1 MKNYNEGG
9 TNMKRKLLVATF
21 ILGLSLL
28 TNFTLSGNLADEL
41 DPGPY
46 GETLPIEILWASNC
60 YHLSTI
66 IENRVWG

>member
-46 GETLPIEILWASNC
+46 GETLPIEIL
-60 YHLSTI
+60 
-66 IENRVWG
+66 